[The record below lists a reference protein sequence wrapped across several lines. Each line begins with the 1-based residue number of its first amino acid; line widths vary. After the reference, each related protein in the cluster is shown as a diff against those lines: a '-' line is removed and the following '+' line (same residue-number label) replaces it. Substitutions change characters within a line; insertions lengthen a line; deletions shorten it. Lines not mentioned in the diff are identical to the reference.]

1 MSKAISY
8 YDWELNFR
16 KKATLNPEFN
26 IKKETMKIKEKTNS
40 LGLADNTFK
49 DFMKKWKE
57 KNLT

>member
-16 KKATLNPEFN
+16 KKAIVKPISRNKTDKNS
-26 IKKETMKIKEKTNS
+26 KEMVNS
-40 LGLADNTFK
+40 LGLSDNTFK

-57 KNLT
+57 KNF

>member
-16 KKATLNPEFN
+16 KKATLNPESN
-26 IKKETMKIKEKTNS
+26 NKKETMKIKEKTNS
-40 LGLADNTFK
+40 LGIADNTFN

-57 KNLT
+57 KNLS